1 MNPVTNVYLQGKA
14 KEDEDSGC
22 HGIGQLLMAMLTH
35 FVECNGRNSI
45 VGFTLSPSYV
55 SLYLCPQS
63 VHLHS
68 ECTCRYQYLIFRHCL
83 GETNQYE

>member
-55 SLYLCPQS
+55 SLYLYIPS
-63 VHLHS
+63 LYIYVLDVLAGIS
-68 ECTCRYQYLIFRHCL
+68 I
-83 GETNQYE
+83 